1 MKVSN
6 RQGKFLQKAIA
17 KWQQEGTITA
27 DEAERLSNGF
37 TIQSFDWKKLAK
49 YSFWIAIVCGLISV
63 AAAVADDYIIHF
75 IEQLF
80 SSSNIALCIGFQAIA
95 GVFYY
100 LGLRG
105 RIKHTER
112 VFTNEAFIFTGVMFT
127 AGAIA
132 YFGRAVDT
140 GSGHFSLLFL
150 IGTLMYGLMGLWF
163 PSRMVWVFAILSLG
177 AWFGTET
184 GYVSGWGAYYL
195 GMNYPLRFVL
205 FGIILVAVSYAF
217 KYFPRLAEFY
227 KPSLRLGL
235 LYLFIALW
243 ILSIFGNYGD
253 IDRWYAVKQPEL
265 FGWGLLFGGVACVS
279 IFFGIMTEDPIT
291 RGFGITF
298 LLINLY
304 TRYFEYFWN
313 GMHKAL
319 FFFILAFSF
328 WLVGSRAERIW
339 NIGSGKSEVEPARL
353 DEILE
358 EEE

>member
-6 RQGKFLQKAIA
+6 RQARFLEKAINR
-17 KWQQEGTITA
+17 WQQEGTLSA
-27 DEAERLSNGF
+27 DEADKLRHSF

-49 YSFWIAIVCGLISV
+49 YSFWIAIVCALVSV
-63 AAAVADDYIIHF
+63 SAAVADDYIIHF
-75 IEQLF
+75 IEQIF
-80 SSSNIALCIGFQAIA
+80 SSSNVALCIAMQVISG
-95 GVFYY
+95 GFYY

-105 RIKHTER
+105 RLKRPER
-112 VFTNEAFIFTGVMFT
+112 VFTNEALIFVGVLFT

-140 GSGHFSLLFL
+140 GSGHYSLLFL
-150 IGTLMYGLMGLWF
+150 IATVMYAVMGLWF
-163 PSRMVWVFAILSLG
+163 PSKMVWVFAVLSLG

-195 GMNYPLRFVL
+195 GMNYPLRFVF
-205 FGIILVAVSYAF
+205 FGGIMVGIAYAF
-217 KYFPRLAEFY
+217 KYVPRLENFY

-253 IDRWYAVKQPEL
+253 IDRWYTVKQPEL
-265 FGWGLLFGGVACVS
+265 FGWSLLFAAVACAS
-279 IFFGIMTEDPIT
+279 IFFGIKTEDPIT

-313 GMHKAL
+313 DMHKAV
-319 FFFILAFSF
+319 FFFILALSF

-339 NIGSGKSEVEPARL
+339 NIGSGKKATTPTL
-353 DEILE
+353 FDEILE